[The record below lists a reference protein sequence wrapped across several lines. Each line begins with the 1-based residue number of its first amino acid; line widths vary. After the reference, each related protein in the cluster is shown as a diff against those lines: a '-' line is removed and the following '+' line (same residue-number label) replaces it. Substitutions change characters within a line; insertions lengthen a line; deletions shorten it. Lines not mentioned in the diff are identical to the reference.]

1 LEAVLQHPAA
11 EPQRVAVPRRWI
23 GAPNALWNPTV
34 VLMIAVVAAFLALAA
49 SLQAGWLAPWLA
61 VPGLGLC
68 YYAVFTVLHEST
80 HGIAHR
86 NRRLNAALGRVA
98 GFALLLP
105 FPLFR
110 AAHLTHHAH
119 TNDPESDPDLMVAR
133 QPRWLAP
140 AWFLGTPLCY
150 RVLVYGRGMLR
161 TRSARLEAIA
171 METAIVAMIVGA
183 IATGH
188 GTALLQLWVLPAAL
202 AILLLALAR
211 GAPIGWRSRAER
223 RIA

>member
-11 EPQRVAVPRRWI
+11 EPQRVAVPRGWI
-23 GAPNALWNPTV
+23 GAPNALWNP
-34 VLMIAVVAAFLALAA
+34 
-49 SLQAGWLAPWLA
+49 
-61 VPGLGLC
+61 
-68 YYAVFTVLHEST
+68 ST

-86 NRRLNAALGRVA
+86 NRRLDAALGRV
-98 GFALLLP
+98 
-105 FPLFR
+105 
-110 AAHLTHHAH
+110 
-119 TNDPESDPDLMVAR
+119 
-133 QPRWLAP
+133 
-140 AWFLGTPLCY
+140 AWFLGTPLYY